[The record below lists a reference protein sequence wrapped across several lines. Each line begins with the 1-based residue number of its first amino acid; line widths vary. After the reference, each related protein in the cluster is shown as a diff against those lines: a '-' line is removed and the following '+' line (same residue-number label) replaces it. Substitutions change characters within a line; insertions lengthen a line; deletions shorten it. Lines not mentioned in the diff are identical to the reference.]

1 MSSIK
6 TTVPF
11 DKSKREFSR
20 LFRIILQRN
29 ARHAL
34 KSPIFG
40 SLEISAFTESIKGE
54 LPTDGDVI
62 LAACDS
68 LYFRNFALQLIESM
82 ERLGKSEAFHLHL
95 LEPTDEVIQQTQ
107 HLAESLKNV
116 KLTYTIDPCILA
128 APLAHREIYYSAAR
142 FLLAPSL
149 ITAGVQRLLMVD
161 VDAVMNKSPW
171 TLLKAK
177 SNNHSG
183 GFIFRHNEKHPWRK
197 VLASA
202 VLFHATPGSSRLA
215 SALARSMAATFRLR
229 PKYHIDQILPFFVSE
244 NARRLFWDF
253 ETFDIPAKIMGYEYE
268 PDAAFWTAKGVKT
281 IDTFVAERGKL
292 LMAANQDAS
301 PTSASSEGTSQLYT
315 GGDHTETAVGV

>member
-1 MSSIK
+1 MRS
-6 TTVPF
+6 F
-11 DKSKREFSR
+11 DR
-20 LFRIILQRN
+20 
-29 ARHAL
+29 
-34 KSPIFG
+34 
-40 SLEISAFTESIKGE
+40 TE
-54 LPTDGDVI
+54 
-62 LAACDS
+62 
-68 LYFRNFALQLIESM
+68 
-82 ERLGKSEAFHLHL
+82 
-95 LEPTDEVIQQTQ
+95 

-149 ITAGVQRLLMVD
+149 ITAGVRRLLMVD

-177 SNNHSG
+177 SNSQSG
-183 GFIFRHNEKHPWRK
+183 GFIFRRNEKHPWRK

-229 PKYHIDQILPFFVSE
+229 PKYHIDQILPFYVSDH
-244 NARRLFWDF
+244 AASSFGILRPSIF
-253 ETFDIPAKIMGYEYE
+253 PPKIMGYNYE

-301 PTSASSEGTSQLYT
+301 LTSVSSEGTSQVYT
-315 GGDHTETAVGV
+315 SVDHTETAVGV